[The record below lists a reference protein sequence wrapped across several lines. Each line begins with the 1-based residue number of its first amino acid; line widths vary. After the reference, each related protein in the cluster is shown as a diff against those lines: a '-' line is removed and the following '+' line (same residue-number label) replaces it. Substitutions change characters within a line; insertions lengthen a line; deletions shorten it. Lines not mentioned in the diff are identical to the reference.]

1 MTPEDQERMQV
12 LCGQIQ
18 QERDPEKFGRL
29 VTELDQLLATKEDQS
44 VVLSDLKH
52 D

>member
-18 QERDPEKFGRL
+18 QERDPKRFSWL
-29 VTELDQLLATKEDQS
+29 VTELDELLATKEDQS
-44 VVLSDLKH
+44 VVLDELKR